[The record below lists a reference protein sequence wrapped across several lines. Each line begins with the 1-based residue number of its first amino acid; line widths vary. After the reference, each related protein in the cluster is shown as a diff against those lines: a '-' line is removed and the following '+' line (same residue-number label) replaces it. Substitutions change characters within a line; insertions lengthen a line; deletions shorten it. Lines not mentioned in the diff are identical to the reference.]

1 MYIEHLFL
9 QENISQMIISE
20 SPFQESQLSSHCL
33 GNTDI
38 GERAE
43 KGLISKPGPTT
54 YLRNFEIKFS
64 YEKPGT

>member
-1 MYIEHLFL
+1 
-9 QENISQMIISE
+9 MIISE

-54 YLRNFEIKFS
+54 YLRNFEIKFLMRNMANRRHS
-64 YEKPGT
+64 EK